1 MDLFAIEKSIP
12 QSLVFDFI
20 RRNKLEGGRLKIIVT
35 GGQEA
40 ELALPKRGGSLIIMA
55 APLPV
60 IPKQITLKPIK
71 APLFPGKLLSYMP
84 RLYLREL
91 AKPCDDCLLLGEG
104 GEILE
109 TAVGN
114 LYWELDGQLYTPDPD
129 RLPIYFGVAIG
140 QMKKVR
146 RVVIRLDELP
156 PEAKLFRINA
166 LGTSSVIHIDS
177 VD

>member
-1 MDLFAIEKSIP
+1 MLIYINGEFVEHESAKISLHDRGFLFGDGLFTTIKVEEGQPQYLDAHLAKLKQQMDLFAIEKSIP

-109 TAVGN
+109 T
-114 LYWELDGQLYTPDPD
+114 
-129 RLPIYFGVAIG
+129 
-140 QMKKVR
+140 
-146 RVVIRLDELP
+146 
-156 PEAKLFRINA
+156 
-166 LGTSSVIHIDS
+166 
-177 VD
+177 